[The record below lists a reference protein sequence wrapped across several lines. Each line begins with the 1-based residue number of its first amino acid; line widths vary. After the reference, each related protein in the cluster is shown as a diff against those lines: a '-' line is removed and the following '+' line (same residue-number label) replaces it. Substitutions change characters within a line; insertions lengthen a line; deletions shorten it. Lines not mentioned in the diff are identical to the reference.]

1 MITREQ
7 YFGTKPHIEAQAD
20 AADALLARTNA
31 LQAEYRDATGQAEDI
46 DPDTGTEISGSKGG
60 SGDGGFRLDTATTGR
75 AGSAHKVLPAEKP
88 LGAAVDCSDQD
99 NGLDEWLDGFEYGDG
114 RNTMLEKHD
123 LYREHP
129 SATPTWCHLTDR
141 APGSGKRTYMP

>member
-1 MITREQ
+1 MITPKQ
-7 YFGTKPHIEAQAD
+7 FFGAKPHTEAQA
-20 AADALLARTNA
+20 AAAGALLLKVNA
-31 LQAEYRDATGQAEDI
+31 LLDDYLRATDRDENI

-75 AGSAHKVLPAEKP
+75 KGSAHKVLPAEDP
-88 LGAAVDCSDQD
+88 DGAAVDCSDQD

-114 RNTMLEKHD
+114 ANSMLEEHD

-129 SATPTWCHLTDR
+129 SATPTWCHLSDR
-141 APGSGKRTYMP
+141 APGSGKRTYHP